1 MDDGTYGNIMII
13 MYFSFSLL
21 ALTQKQRR
29 RGEKETQKK
38 KKKKNKAPPPSS
50 QPTSNTTSDHGRK
63 STPKIPKFRSS
74 NLGRIPF
81 QQSISPSRTYAFC
94 IETTHQKKQN
104 KKRCLLSWFV
114 LGFRSLCV
122 CIGVGRNAK
131 QSKAK
136 QSKANQSNA
145 CVVDKGAG
153 GCSRREAQGAERESE
168 EEQETEQ
175 KSKLGFVGFRV
186 SLGM

>member
-13 MYFSFSLL
+13 MYFCLL

-38 KKKKNKAPPPSS
+38 KKKKNKAPPPPSS

-63 STPKIPKFRSS
+63 STPQNTQISELKFGQVSVSAINFSVTDLCILYRNNPPKK
-74 NLGRIPF
+74 
-81 QQSISPSRTYAFC
+81 TK
-94 IETTHQKKQN
+94 QKEV
-104 KKRCLLSWFV
+104 LSWFV

-136 QSKANQSNA
+136 QSKANQS
-145 CVVDKGAG
+145 KSKQRLRGRQG
-153 GCSRREAQGAERESE
+153 SRRVQQEGSTRSRKRIRGETGNRAE
-168 EEQETEQ
+168 
-175 KSKLGFVGFRV
+175 K
-186 SLGM
+186 